1 MAATLIIG
9 AGAAG
14 LMAARELIK
23 AGGQVILLEARD
35 HIGGRMHGH
44 TGAEFVHG
52 DLPVTLGLLH
62 EAGIRYNAITGVMWQ
77 SVNGQLS
84 PVEDWVIPHW
94 PDFVK
99 ALKALKQDMPLQDF
113 LVQYFPEDKYAD
125 LRDMVLR
132 YACGYDTAQPA
143 DASTLAM
150 REEWLSEKDAPQYR
164 IAGGYDQL
172 TAYLAEG
179 IRTGGGVIKCEAI
192 VKELHW
198 QPGQATA
205 LTTDGQQYTAQHAI
219 ITLPFGVLQAPAGAP
234 GSVQFLPALPA
245 QQAAAQQMGMG
256 GVIKIL
262 LHFREAF
269 WEHHPVGDE
278 NQTTPDLSMI
288 FSKELVPTWWTQQ
301 PERST
306 LLTGWLGGPAA
317 KALAD
322 ASAEHILQMALA
334 SLGAIFN
341 MPVTALQTLLQSH
354 DIINWTA
361 DPFTRGSYTYPTVQT
376 KAALPVLSAP
386 VANTLYFAGEGFYEG
401 PEMGTVEAALTSG
414 KAVADMIRQQA

>member
-1 MAATLIIG
+1 MATTLIIG

-14 LMAARELIK
+14 LMAARELTK
-23 AGGQVILLEARD
+23 AGRQVILLEARD

-52 DLPVTLGLLH
+52 DLPVTIGLLQ
-62 EAGIRYNAITGVMWQ
+62 EAGIPYNAITGVMWQ
-77 SVNGQLS
+77 YVNGQLS
-84 PVEDWVIPHW
+84 PVEDWIIPHW

-99 ALKALKQDMPLQDF
+99 ALRSLQQDMPLQDF
-113 LVQYFPEDKYAD
+113 LTQYFPEDKYAD

-132 YACGYDTAQPA
+132 YACGYDTAEPA
-143 DASTLAM
+143 DASTMAM
-150 REEWLSEKDAPQYR
+150 REEWLSEKDAEQYR
-164 IAGGYDQL
+164 IVGGYDRL
-172 TAYLAEG
+172 TAFLEAD
-179 IRTGGGVIKCEAI
+179 IRTGGGVIKCQTV

-198 QPGQATA
+198 QPGQVTA
-205 LTTDGQQYTAQHAI
+205 VATDGLQYNAQHAI

-234 GSVQFLPALPA
+234 GSVQFVPALPA

-262 LHFREAF
+262 LHFQKAF
-269 WEHHPVGDE
+269 WEEHPVGDDGSP
-278 NQTTPDLSMI
+278 TPDLSMI
-288 FSKELVPTWWTQQ
+288 FSKEAVPTWWTQQ

-306 LLTGWLGGPAA
+306 LLTGWLGGPPAREL
-317 KALAD
+317 KD
-322 ASAEHILQMALA
+322 ASTEHILQMALA

-341 MPVTALQTLLQSH
+341 MPVTALQSLLQSH

-414 KAVADMIRQQA
+414 KAIAGKICELV